1 MGAANSIP
9 EAPPAGSSTPSGAT
23 LGRRPE
29 NIRGLRLPPTTP
41 ALSGALVPTGTQGG
55 RRLQEVLAAHLSAV
69 GGVAGGLSAGAAIAE
84 LETMGTVR
92 NAVHLKP
99 EDLRLVPVAEM
110 MGGEGAAAAA
120 SAAGDTGADCRG
132 TAAPSPSG
140 RHSLEFSFDAI
151 VRGAVTV
158 FCHAREVEPPA
169 AAADAAGGG
178 GGVTAH
184 FTGTSPTGGAPFR
197 TRFDAGLKQWYR
209 QRPETSLDLTSGD
222 WVVRSGGG
230 GPVWPLIICMES
242 GWDEAEVEAEA
253 GGGGEIAGAEA
264 ASITGGVRAGVG
276 GGRDKLVEGEVTY
289 VTLVRPNRSGGP
301 WGLRVVKQ
309 KVLFEGV
316 LYDIQTI
323 YGMGTPGV
331 SSATGRGDGGQDDE
345 SAAAAAAAT
354 VPAAVAAAAAG
365 GGGCGGGGADGGGG
379 GDAASAASAA
389 EESDVDAER
398 PAVEEVDAPGGECVV
413 CLSDKREVFVLPCRH
428 LCLCVDCA
436 PDYKRQANRCPICR
450 KSIEQLVRLRPQR
463 PQTNAAT

>member
-158 FCHAREVEPPA
+158 FCHAREVEPLA

-209 QRPETSLDLTSGD
+209 QRPETSLDLTLGD

-253 GGGGEIAGAEA
+253 GGGERLPGPKR
-264 ASITGGVRAGVG
+264 RA
-276 GGRDKLVEGEVTY
+276 
-289 VTLVRPNRSGGP
+289 
-301 WGLRVVKQ
+301 
-309 KVLFEGV
+309 
-316 LYDIQTI
+316 
-323 YGMGTPGV
+323 
-331 SSATGRGDGGQDDE
+331 
-345 SAAAAAAAT
+345 
-354 VPAAVAAAAAG
+354 
-365 GGGCGGGGADGGGG
+365 
-379 GDAASAASAA
+379 
-389 EESDVDAER
+389 
-398 PAVEEVDAPGGECVV
+398 
-413 CLSDKREVFVLPCRH
+413 
-428 LCLCVDCA
+428 
-436 PDYKRQANRCPICR
+436 
-450 KSIEQLVRLRPQR
+450 
-463 PQTNAAT
+463 

>member
-158 FCHAREVEPPA
+158 FCHAREVEPLA

-209 QRPETSLDLTSGD
+209 QRPETSLDLTLGD
-222 WVVRSGGG
+222 
-230 GPVWPLIICMES
+230 
-242 GWDEAEVEAEA
+242 
-253 GGGGEIAGAEA
+253 
-264 ASITGGVRAGVG
+264 
-276 GGRDKLVEGEVTY
+276 
-289 VTLVRPNRSGGP
+289 
-301 WGLRVVKQ
+301 
-309 KVLFEGV
+309 
-316 LYDIQTI
+316 
-323 YGMGTPGV
+323 
-331 SSATGRGDGGQDDE
+331 
-345 SAAAAAAAT
+345 
-354 VPAAVAAAAAG
+354 
-365 GGGCGGGGADGGGG
+365 
-379 GDAASAASAA
+379 
-389 EESDVDAER
+389 
-398 PAVEEVDAPGGECVV
+398 
-413 CLSDKREVFVLPCRH
+413 
-428 LCLCVDCA
+428 
-436 PDYKRQANRCPICR
+436 R
-450 KSIEQLVRLRPQR
+450 KSVV
-463 PQTNAAT
+463 